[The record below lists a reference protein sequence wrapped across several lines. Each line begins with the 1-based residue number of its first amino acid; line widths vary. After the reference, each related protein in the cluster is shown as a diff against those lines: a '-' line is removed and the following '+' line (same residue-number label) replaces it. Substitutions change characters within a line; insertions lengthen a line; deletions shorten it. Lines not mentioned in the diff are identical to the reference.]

1 MKIKTIIAAVLMAV
15 STALTIQAKETPI
28 SPDGTYLY
36 VQRDTCDLYMDVY
49 NPAKG
54 SQTSI
59 NGKSKPTIVF
69 MFGGGFIGGQ
79 RDDASYNNWFRKL
92 TQNGYRV
99 VSIDYRLGLKGSKK
113 VGVAQV
119 NVLDKAIHMAVE
131 DLFSATLFMIDNA
144 ETLGIDPSNIVI
156 SGSSAG
162 AISAMQAEYEVCNR
176 TSWAQVLPSDFN
188 YAGVMSFSGAILSR
202 KGKVKYAEEP
212 CATLMLHGTADGLV
226 PYKQIAFFNLGFFGG
241 GKLVE
246 RFKKFDYNYNMYHFI
261 DYGHEIAG
269 SMETTLDLQLKF
281 LENNVMQGEK
291 RVIEAWL
298 SDPDVYKGFGPQSRK
313 ELYYSASLSRQSST
327 SFLTCAL

>member
-1 MKIKTIIAAVLMAV
+1 MTNMKRKTLLTAALMLISAAAGFIA
-15 STALTIQAKETPI
+15 QAKSTPI

-36 VQRDTCDLYMDVY
+36 VERDTCSLYMDVY

-59 NGKSKPTIVF
+59 DGKQKPTVVF
-69 MFGGGFIGGQ
+69 MFGGGFIGGA
-79 RDDASYNNWFRKL
+79 RDDESYNEWFRML

-99 VSIDYRLGLKGSKK
+99 VSIDYRLGLKGSKR

-131 DLFSATLFMIDNA
+131 DLFSATAFMIENA
-144 ETLGIDPSNIVI
+144 ETLGIDPANIVI

-162 AISAMQAEYEVCNR
+162 AISVMQAEYEICNR
-176 TSWAQVLPSDFN
+176 TSWAKALPEGFN

-202 KGKVKYAEEP
+202 KGKVKYEEEP
-212 CATLMLHGTADGLV
+212 CATLMLHGTADALV
-226 PYKQIAFFNLGFFGG
+226 PYNQIAFFNLGFFGG

-246 RFKKFDYNYNMYHFI
+246 RFKKFGYSYNMYHFI

-269 SMETTLDLQLKF
+269 SMNTTLDLQIKF
-281 LENNVMQGEK
+281 LECNVMGGK
-291 RVIEAWL
+291 DRIVEAWIE
-298 SDPDVYKGFGPQSRK
+298 DPNVYKGSGPQSRK
-313 ELYYSASLSRQSST
+313 ELYGK
-327 SFLTCAL
+327 

>member
-1 MKIKTIIAAVLMAV
+1 MTRKTLLVAACIML
-15 STALTIQAKETPI
+15 TAAANILTAKETPI
-28 SPDGTYLY
+28 SPDGTYLFAE
-36 VQRDTCDLYMDVY
+36 RDTCDLYMDVY

-59 NGKSKPTIVF
+59 DGKKKPTIVF

-79 RDDASYNNWFRKL
+79 RDDESYNKWFRML

-131 DLFSATLFMIDNA
+131 DLFSATAFLIENA
-144 ETLGIDPSNIVI
+144 ETLGIDPSNIVV

-162 AISAMQAEYEVCNR
+162 AISVMQAEYEICNR
-176 TSWAQVLPSDFN
+176 TAWTAGLPEGFN
-188 YAGVMSFSGAILSR
+188 YAGVMSFAGAILSR
-202 KGKVKYAEEP
+202 KGKVKYAKEP
-212 CATLMLHGTADGLV
+212 CPTLMLHGTADELV

-246 RFKKFDYNYNMYHFI
+246 RFKKFDCNYNMYHFI

-269 SMETTLDLQLKF
+269 SMSTTTDLQFKF
-281 LENNVMQGEK
+281 LECNVMEGKNRTVETW
-291 RVIEAWL
+291 IE
-298 SDPDVYKGFGPQSRK
+298 DPNVYKGSGPQSRK
-313 ELYYSASLSRQSST
+313 ELYGK
-327 SFLTCAL
+327 